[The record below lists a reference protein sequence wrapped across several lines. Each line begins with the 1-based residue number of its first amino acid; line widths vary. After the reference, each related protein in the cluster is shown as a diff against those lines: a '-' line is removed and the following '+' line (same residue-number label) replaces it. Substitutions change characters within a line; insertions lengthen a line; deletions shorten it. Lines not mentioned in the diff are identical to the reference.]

1 MSYLLIKTLHLLA
14 AIAFIGT
21 LFFQV
26 AILGASRHAL
36 DESDRT
42 RLSQALGK
50 RARHVIHIV
59 ALVLYGCGILLVWP
73 YRQLLHDPFASNFAL
88 LLSLK
93 ILLAVLI
100 VGHYVLLIVLRMRNA
115 AGERG
120 MRLINLSLLLHAVLL
135 VVCAKAMFVL

>member
-26 AILGASRHAL
+26 AILGAARQAL
-36 DESDRT
+36 DEPSRE
-42 RLSQALGK
+42 RLAQALGK
-50 RARHVIHIV
+50 RARHVIHGV
-59 ALVLYGCGILLVWP
+59 ALLLYGCGIALVWP
-73 YRQLLHDPFASNFAL
+73 YRQLLQDPFASNLAL

-100 VGHYVLLIVLRMRNA
+100 VGHYVLLIVLRVRNA
-115 AGERG
+115 VGERG

-135 VVCAKAMFVL
+135 VVCAKAMFAL